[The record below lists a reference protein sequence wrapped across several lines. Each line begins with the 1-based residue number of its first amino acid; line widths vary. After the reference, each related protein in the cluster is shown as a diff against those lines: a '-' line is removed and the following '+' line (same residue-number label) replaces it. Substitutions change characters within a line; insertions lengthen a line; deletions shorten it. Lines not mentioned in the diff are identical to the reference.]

1 MPAKNEKH
9 ETKNKK
15 HELNSKK
22 YQTTNPQRKILDEYD
37 QILAYYAHSKRLSPT
52 TFYLSFSLR
61 FSI

>member
-15 HELNSKK
+15 NEHNSKK
-22 YQTTNPQRKILDEYD
+22 YQTANTQRKILDEYD
-37 QILAYYAHSKRLSPT
+37 PVFEYYAHSKRLSPT